1 MLRCTSGWVQSWNR
15 IFGLIVVQAVHIFNI
30 FTCSERITIAIQ
42 ILLFKTKLRL
52 IYYSLHSLSLHKWNE
67 QAALW
72 KCLRSCKPKREHITS
87 RKCLWNVWPCLEL
100 FYMTPSCQNLTYI
113 LSSLCFTMDFW
124 MFLVL
129 PSPILEKHLT
139 LSQAHHWII
148 CEENWPIVRNDQG
161 SVVASTHSLAQWEK
175 PRSTSRWILS
185 WFSLPLR
192 ITCLLW
198 SCAHPQLIL

>member
-100 FYMTPSCQNLTYI
+100 FYMTPSVRIWPTFYL
-113 LSSLCFTMDFW
+113 LF
-124 MFLVL
+124 V
-129 PSPILEKHLT
+129 
-139 LSQAHHWII
+139 SQWIFG
-148 CEENWPIVRNDQG
+148 C
-161 SVVASTHSLAQWEK
+161 
-175 PRSTSRWILS
+175 S
-185 WFSLPLR
+185 WFCPHLYWKNISHCPKH
-192 ITCLLW
+192 ITE
-198 SCAHPQLIL
+198 SSVKKTGR